1 MELVDELFTL
11 SRAFERAQIAYA
23 VCGGLAVTIHGRPRL
38 TVDIDIMIPKPVME
52 RAIELAAGVGFDMH
66 EGWVPLPKNDLGID
80 RLFRLTKIEGEEFL
94 TLDLLEADSGTN
106 RLFASRERVSL
117 GDHEIT
123 VLSRDA
129 IIAMKSRSDRT
140 KDRLDIE
147 MLQDD
152 TDKNGG

>member
-1 MELVDELFTL
+1 MELVDELLAL
-11 SRAFERAQIAYA
+11 SKAFETQQIAYA

-38 TVDIDIMIPKPVME
+38 TVDIDIVIPKPVMDE
-52 RAIELAAGVGFDMH
+52 AIQLAGSVGFDVQN
-66 EGWVPLPKNDLGID
+66 GWVPLPRNDLGID
-80 RLFRLTKIEGEEFL
+80 RLFRLTKIEEGDFL
-94 TLDLLEADSGTN
+94 TLDLLEADSETN

-117 GDHEIT
+117 GDQDVV
-123 VLSRDA
+123 VLSKDS
-129 IIAMKSRSDRT
+129 IIEMKSRSDRT